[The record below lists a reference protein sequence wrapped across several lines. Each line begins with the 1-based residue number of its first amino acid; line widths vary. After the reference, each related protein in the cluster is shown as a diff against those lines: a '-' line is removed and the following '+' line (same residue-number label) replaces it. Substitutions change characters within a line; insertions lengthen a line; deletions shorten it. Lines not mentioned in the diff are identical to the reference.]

1 MRRLSFFR
9 ANHKARPCPVAKRA
23 RALPQSASALCRKAC
38 PRPAAKRARALPQ
51 SVPVPCR
58 KARLRSAEKRA
69 CGGARREAAFLPQN
83 APASAASCAAPL
95 HGTLSALPRQKIFP
109 PPEARRRAHSFRASH
124 TPIIAQ
130 PSAQCQHTCQKNKHM
145 FVFFFQYSA
154 LKRHTAVIF

>member
-1 MRRLSFFR
+1 MRRHSFFR
-9 ANHKARPCPVAKRA
+9 ANHKARPFPVAKRA
-23 RALPQSASALCRKAC
+23 RALSQNVPVPCRKTC
-38 PRPAAKRARALPQ
+38 RALPQ
-51 SVPVPCR
+51 SVPVHCR

-109 PPEARRRAHSFRASH
+109 HPKHGGARIPFAPLTHPLSHSRPRNASI
-124 TPIIAQ
+124 PAK
-130 PSAQCQHTCQKNKHM
+130 KNKHM
-145 FVFFFQYSA
+145 FVIFFQYSA